1 MSKARDFVEN
11 MRGVSSNIQSQ
22 FSVTSKLD
30 VAETRTANQSHGD
43 NVKAKFGASDDLQIY
58 HDGSNS
64 YISDTTGGNFFIN
77 DDGAGYLTMK
87 GSDLYFRNPSSD
99 DMIHATSGGHVKLYY
114 NGVEK
119 LVTTDSGVD
128 VTGLFHIDSG
138 ARDEVLRIEGS
149 GSPYASFYDSGV
161 RQAYIGSFGTVFY
174 IAADT
179 PDTQVKIAT
188 GGVTRITFDASGLDV
203 TGSITA
209 SGTVDGRDVA
219 VDGSKL
225 DGIATS
231 ANNYTHPA
239 NHAIS
244 VITGLQTALDSKLP
258 LAGGTM
264 AGLVN
269 MSDNI
274 IQSPEIKD
282 YSETVQAMAAN
293 DVDCTLGNVQT
304 KSIAG
309 SVTLT
314 FSNPPVSGKAG
325 SFTLIATLSAT
336 PVITWP
342 ATVKWAGG
350 TAPTLTAAGIDVFS
364 FMTTD
369 AGTNWL
375 GFTAGQEMS

>member
-1 MSKARDFVEN
+1 MAIYRGAGGSGNSNQDSYLNAVTVQAVIATDAASAASLDATATAADVILTHADVVTTAADVIQTNADVVSAEAAKVAAELAYDSFDDRYLGAKSSAPTTDNDNQALITGALYFNSTSGNMKVYNGSAWLDAYASLSGALTVNNNLSDVADAATARTN
-11 MRGVSSNIQSQ
+11 LGVPALAHNHIASNITDFDTEVSNNS
-22 FSVTSKLD
+22 SVAANTAKTGITSGQ
-30 VAETRTANQSHGD
+30 ASAITANTAKVT
-43 NVKAKFGASDDLQIY
+43 NVDHPLVETAVPVGALFT
-58 HDGSNS
+58 
-64 YISDTTGGNFFIN
+64 DT
-77 DDGAGYLTMK
+77 
-87 GSDLYFRNPSSD
+87 
-99 DMIHATSGGHVKLYY
+99 
-114 NGVEK
+114 
-119 LVTTDSGVD
+119 
-128 VTGLFHIDSG
+128 
-138 ARDEVLRIEGS
+138 
-149 GSPYASFYDSGV
+149 
-161 RQAYIGSFGTVFY
+161 
-174 IAADT
+174 DT
-179 PDTQVKIAT
+179 I
-188 GGVTRITFDASGLDV
+188 
-203 TGSITA
+203 
-209 SGTVDGRDVA
+209 
-219 VDGSKL
+219 
-225 DGIATS
+225 
-231 ANNYTHPA
+231 YTHPA

-342 ATVKWAGG
+342 ASVKWAGG
-350 TAPTLTAAGIDVFS
+350 TAPDTVAGIDVFS
-364 FMTTD
+364 FITTD
-369 AGTNWL
+369 AGANWL